1 MKKKNLLIIT
11 TLAIFAG
18 NLTKADVDFDKQ
30 IKPLLEG
37 KCISWN
43 AVPYKNGFRTKRPKA
58 GLQIDTRENL
68 LKGSSD
74 NKVIK
79 IGDAGNSLFYTR
91 TILPA
96 DHDDI
101 MPPKGDP
108 LTASEKAALKEW
120 IDSGLKWT
128 DGVVLKRKEL
138 QNLGIFFAFY
148 KGWS

>member
-1 MKKKNLLIIT
+1 MKKTILTVIGALVISLT
-11 TLAIFAG
+11 TQTSAA
-18 NLTKADVDFDKQ
+18 VDFDKQ
-30 IKPLLEG
+30 IKPLLED
-37 KCISWN
+37 KCIN
-43 AVPYKNGFRTKRPKA
+43 CHAAPYKSGSRTKKPKA

-79 IGDAGNSLFYTR
+79 IGDAANSLFYTR

-128 DGVVLKRKEL
+128 DGVVLKRKE
-138 QNLGIFFAFY
+138 
-148 KGWS
+148 

>member
-1 MKKKNLLIIT
+1 MMKKTILTVIGA
-11 TLAIFAG
+11 LAIS
-18 NLTKADVDFDKQ
+18 LTTQTSAAVDFDKQ
-30 IKPLLEG
+30 IKPLLED
-37 KCISWN
+37 KCIN
-43 AVPYKNGFRTKRPKA
+43 CHAAPYKSGSRTKKPKA

-79 IGDAGNSLFYTR
+79 IGDAANSLFYTR

-128 DGVVLKRKEL
+128 DGVVLKRKE
-138 QNLGIFFAFY
+138 
-148 KGWS
+148 